1 MNAII
6 QHNFTSGLGDAI
18 VAIYEY
24 LETAEK
30 LKNLGFNVKLLLNL
44 SRNSYIDE
52 SDFFKVFDEK
62 KFSMF
67 NDIEITKT
75 PIYQNNFETYKKIYT
90 LSDASSGLHWWDLF
104 VDNENFDKSN
114 ITIYPQQSI
123 LSPPKRDILNNDIYQ
138 SYNKIFN
145 EISRNNN
152 YTSIFFRTFDLNDGV
167 GFFNQKKDMVIEI
180 LKNNSNVFI
189 CSNSFKIKELIKNLG
204 FKNIFYFEIPLEENF
219 GNHFQSK
226 KNIGHSNEILFER
239 TKYTLFDMLSL
250 SNSQKI
256 FFFTEWNR
264 TSNFLIF
271 SKINKTKLELL

>member
-1 MNAII
+1 MKAII

-30 LKNLGFNVKLLLNL
+30 LKILGFEVKLLLNL
-44 SRNSYIDE
+44 SSNSYISE
-52 SDFFKVFDEK
+52 SDFFKIFDKK
-62 KFSMF
+62 KFSVF
-67 NDIEITKT
+67 DYIEITKT
-75 PIYQNNFETYKKIYT
+75 PIYQNNFDLYKKIYT
-90 LSDASSGLHWWDLF
+90 LSDVSSGLHWWDLF
-104 VDNENFDKSN
+104 VDDENFDKSI
-114 ITIYPQQSI
+114 ITTYPQQST
-123 LSPPKRDILNNDIYQ
+123 LSPPRRDILNNDIYQ
-138 SYNKIFN
+138 SYNEIFN
-145 EISRNNN
+145 KISCNNN
-152 YTSIFFRTFDLNDGV
+152 YTSIYFRTFDLNDGIE
-167 GFFNQKKDMVIEI
+167 FFDQKKDMVIEI

-204 FKNIFYFEIPLEENF
+204 FENIFYFEIPLEETF

-226 KNIGHSNEILFER
+226 KNIGYTNEIFFEK

-271 SKINKTKLELL
+271 SKINKTNLELL

>member
-114 ITIYPQQSI
+114 IIIYPQQST

-138 SYNKIFN
+138 SYY
-145 EISRNNN
+145 EISCKNN
-152 YTSIFFRTFDLNDGV
+152 YTSIFFRTFDLNEGV
-167 GFFNQKKDMVIEI
+167 EFFKQKKDMVIEI

-226 KNIGHSNEILFER
+226 KNIGQSNEILFER